1 MSDQQKAQAGPA
13 ASLPADPTP
22 AECVDFLEQI
32 VFFID
37 NELAEADC
45 SAVRVHLDTCN
56 PCLEKYD
63 LQRTIKAVVAR
74 SCTEVAP
81 TELRSKVMLRL
92 QQVRVEISST
102 EV

>member
-1 MSDQQKAQAGPA
+1 MSDQQKAQAAPEA
-13 ASLPADPTP
+13 PSSEDPTA

-32 VFFID
+32 VFFLD

-45 SAVRVHLDTCN
+45 SAVRAHLDSCN

-63 LQRTIKAVVAR
+63 LQRTMKAVIAR

-81 TELRSKVMLRL
+81 TELRDKVMLRL
-92 QQVRVEISST
+92 QQVRVQIDT
-102 EV
+102 ADA